1 MQSRRWTLCVILTLA
16 LLLGVAGLAQAANR
30 IVVVKSEYTKQ
41 DYKKTAAGDF
51 DLYWAAF
58 EKIMNRIGY
67 EGKYD
72 VIADADVE
80 DGKLSV
86 DNYALAI
93 LPVNRAMTR
102 KEADEIIK
110 YVKSGG
116 ALFANY
122 NVGLKFENSNDSNNY
137 LIADALGV
145 DRAPEFSSGVNPN
158 YAYIRAVD
166 QYHPF
171 FAGIPQ
177 SVPFL
182 KHYSVLAMPREGVN
196 IVARYYTD
204 GGVPSNVDRKSG
216 AIFQIGRV
224 VYNGGN
230 IWDPDK
236 SQDTYE
242 LNTLIKNVIEQLL
255 SDKIPVVLAPPRKLD
270 DGLYVKGKYTLR
282 TNIQGQKVSNA
293 NDTTYPPPLNTA
305 FNSLDADGGFNSILM
320 VAPHYVNGKVEAGVE
335 VWAKILLDRPQ
346 FTESQTIYGTN
357 TAAVPGIMT
366 AWTKWNTKELLF
378 TAATRPDGGFDP
390 KGDLKMVG
398 SSDPLGLVSY
408 NVLNL
413 PASGSNWTSNA
424 KMHIKDLKGWTGLVG
439 LGINQGGWPG
449 LSGTQW
455 IPWAHNA
462 YLYLREDTL
471 KLGKTRLEL
480 GLTYDQRRLDAWGN
494 DRAWLAQTQV
504 GGVDLKYKTPFGN
517 LVLEQAKSYQ
527 TWSSSASS
535 VLGPAVSRPDGTA
548 VLAGIERVPVG
559 GLRFSGEVRT
569 MSDTFRNYS
578 WMGMQDYDF
587 PNEAKYAAVA
597 WANDDKTKRAWS
609 NNVMYF
615 GDQAKGDEAIAS
627 WIKYLGNRAV
637 KSQVSGDL
645 IKGVV
650 GLGADYEKISK
661 LSDGSKVL
669 DAGKY
674 EIAGKKAIGIF
685 TPKFTFERKNGLE
698 WRWAGYDEKTSYAGI
713 WGTPLTPT
721 TVAETDYHVRDYN
734 IDNSISKL
742 ELGYELSPKV
752 SGTIRQTRTLI
763 DEYRQEVKDS
773 WSSNPDQVWIVRVPG
788 RNVEEDSTNLH
799 ADVKVVVSPKT
810 TVTTG
815 VDFYNADRLTST
827 EDATL
832 APGRST
838 SILAKVAHTFSDKMW
853 GNAAA
858 EAYYREGDGAAKNS
872 GYFDLTR
879 QLTKDVNGKVAY
891 WEDAVGRKN
900 ITYAQLGYSLPIGST
915 TGIYLKWRRT
925 TPWDSGYT
933 DNAYVSLTHM
943 VGNFQ
948 LTASYGKVPFDTT
961 YTDYGHP
968 WDWMVGGTSV
978 SADVA
983 TIDLKMTF

>member
-16 LLLGVAGLAQAANR
+16 LLLGVVGLAQAANR

-58 EKIMNRIGY
+58 EKIMTRIGY

-72 VIADADVE
+72 VITDADVE

-86 DNYALAI
+86 DSYTLAI

-102 KEADEIIK
+102 KEADQIIK
-110 YVKSGG
+110 YVKAGG

-122 NVGLKFENSNDSNNY
+122 NVGLKFENSNDSLNF
-137 LIADALGV
+137 LIADAIGV
-145 DRAPEFSSGVNPN
+145 DRAPEFASGTNPN
-158 YAYIRAVD
+158 YAVIRAED

-177 SVPFL
+177 SIPFL
-182 KHYSVLAMPREGVN
+182 KHYSVLAMPREGVTV
-196 IVARYYTD
+196 VARYYTD
-204 GGVPSNVDRKSG
+204 GGVPSNVERKSG

-242 LNTLIKNVIEQLL
+242 LNALIKNVIEQLL
-255 SDKIPVVLAPPRKLD
+255 SDKIPVALAPPRKLE
-270 DGLYVKGKYTLR
+270 DGWHVKGKYTLR
-282 TNIQGQKVSNA
+282 ANIQGQKVSNA
-293 NDTTYPPPLNTA
+293 NDTANPPPLNTA

-320 VAPHYVNGKVEAGVE
+320 VAPHYVSGKVEAGAE
-335 VWAKILLDRPQ
+335 IWGKILLDRPQ

-357 TAAVPGIMT
+357 IAAVPGIMT

-378 TAATRPDGGFDP
+378 TAATRPDGGFEP

-408 NVLNL
+408 NVLNF

-424 KMHIKDLKGWTGLVG
+424 KMHIKDLYGWTGLVG

-471 KLGKTRLEL
+471 KFGPTRLEL
-480 GLTYDQRRLDAWGN
+480 GLTYGQRRLDAWGN

-504 GGVDLKYKTPFGN
+504 RGLDLNYKTPFGN
-517 LVLEQAKSYQ
+517 LVVEQAKSYQ
-527 TWSSSASS
+527 TWSPSASS
-535 VLGPAVSRPDGTA
+535 VLGPAFSNPDATA
-548 VLAGIERVPVG
+548 TLVGIQRVPVG
-559 GLRFSGEVRT
+559 NLRVNGEVRT
-569 MSDTFRNYS
+569 MSDTFRNYF

-587 PNEAKYAAVA
+587 PWLTKYNAQV
-597 WANDDKTKRAWS
+597 WNPSGTENVSTKRS
-609 NNVMYF
+609 YYNPIMYF
-615 GDQAKGDEAIAS
+615 LDQGKADEAINS
-627 WIKYLGNRAV
+627 WIKYLGNRAI
-637 KSQVSGDL
+637 KGQISGDL
-645 IKGVV
+645 VKGVV
-650 GLGADYEKISK
+650 AVNADYESIKKMADDSRVFDGGK
-661 LSDGSKVL
+661 LEV
-669 DAGKY
+669 AGR
-674 EIAGKKAIGIF
+674 KAIGIF
-685 TPKFTFERKNGLE
+685 TPKFTIERKEGTE
-698 WRWAGYDEKTSYAGI
+698 YRWAYYDEKLRWSTTAG
-713 WGTPLTPT
+713 GEQAP
-721 TVAETDYHVRDYN
+721 VTDYHVRDYTVN
-734 IDNSISKL
+734 NNVQTLAAD
-742 ELGYELSPKV
+742 YQASPTV
-752 SGTIRQTRTLI
+752 SGTVKLTKTSI
-763 DEYRQEVKDS
+763 DEYRAEWKDTYPGFPKA
-773 WSSNPDQVWIVRVPG
+773 WFVGIPG
-788 RNVEEDSTNLH
+788 RNVEEESTNVH
-799 ADVKVVVSPKT
+799 GDVKVVLSPKT
-810 TVTTG
+810 NVTTG
-815 VDFYNADRLTST
+815 VDFYYADKLTST

-832 APGRST
+832 APGHST
-838 SILAKVAHTFSDKMW
+838 SLLTKVAHTFSDKMW
-853 GNAAA
+853 GTAAA
-858 EAYYREGDGAAKNS
+858 AAYYREGDSNAKNT

-879 QLTKDVNGKVAY
+879 QLTKDINGKAAY
-891 WEDAVGRKN
+891 WADGVGLKN
-900 ITYAQLGYSLPIGST
+900 ITYAQLGYSLPINST

-925 TPWDSGYT
+925 APYAGGYT
-933 DNAYVSLTHM
+933 DNTYLSMSHT

-968 WDWMVGGTSV
+968 WDWMAGGTSV

-983 TIDLKMTF
+983 TIDFKMTF